1 MKDTIGNTFQDKTT
15 GKTFICVEKGKR
27 IVYIQIEHLEQD
39 SWKEYH
45 SIAQTFREAN
55 SE

>member
-1 MKDTIGNTFQDKTT
+1 MKDKIGNTFQDKTT
-15 GKTFICVEKGKR
+15 GKTFICVEQGKR

-45 SIAQTFREAN
+45 SIAQTFHGSNAD
-55 SE
+55 